1 MKPINIPAH
10 AANEVEPAAQPLQS
24 VRPRDNL
31 ADELRGFALLGIV
44 TVNAPFI
51 GISAGGFT
59 DTAVAGSFDRA
70 VAFMVV
76 ALAQAKFYL
85 LFSFLFGYSMSYL
98 LKDNAIT
105 QRRAFRRR
113 LLGLGVLG
121 ILHGTLFFAF
131 DILLL
136 YAILGFV
143 LLALAAR
150 SDRTVLLTAAASA
163 VVWCLVLLVLG
174 SSGGE
179 AMQSQRE
186 SQMYFSEATAGLK
199 SSSFWLAVKARVNY
213 WLIAQLVIAGLNG
226 FAVFA
231 LFCIGLVAGRAQLL
245 RKPERHL
252 RWWRLGFG
260 LGLVIGLPG
269 ALLSATWIAGYGAS
283 FDAPAARE
291 AAGVALGFVTAPALS
306 LAYVCAMALLHIRK
320 PNLLKVFRPAGR
332 MSLTGYISE
341 SALLALIFC
350 GFGVGLM
357 GQLGAA
363 AVTGIALAVW
373 LTLDVFA
380 QLWQKQFV
388 HGPLEYLLSRWSRP
402 NGPAKSINTHNKP
415 PH

>member
-1 MKPINIPAH
+1 MKPINTTAL
-10 AANEVEPAAQPLQS
+10 AAKELELAAQSKPP
-24 VRPRDNL
+24 VRPRDDL

-59 DTAVAGSFDRA
+59 DAAVAGSFDRA

-98 LKDNAIT
+98 LKDNNTT

-113 LLGLGVLG
+113 LLGLSVLG

-136 YAILGFV
+136 YAVLGCV
-143 LLALAAR
+143 LLALVAR
-150 SDRTVLLTAAASA
+150 SDRAVLLTAAASA
-163 VVWCLVLLVLG
+163 VIWGLVLLALG

-179 AMQSQRE
+179 SAQSQRE
-186 SQMYFSEATAGLK
+186 FQTHFSEATAGLQ
-199 SSSFWLAVKARVNY
+199 SSSFWLAVKARINY
-213 WLIAQLVIAGLNG
+213 WPIAQLVIVGLNG
-226 FAVFA
+226 FAVLA
-231 LFCIGLVAGRAQLL
+231 LFCVGIVAGRAQLL
-245 RKPERHL
+245 RQPERYL
-252 RWWRLGFG
+252 RWWQLGFG

-269 ALLSATWIAGYGAS
+269 ALVSATWIAGSGAS
-283 FDAPAARE
+283 FDAPTAQAT
-291 AAGVALGFVTAPALS
+291 AGVALGFVTAPALS
-306 LAYVCAMALLHIRK
+306 LAYVCAMALLHIHK

-332 MSLTGYISE
+332 MSLTGYVGE

-350 GFGVGLM
+350 GFGAGLM

-363 AVTGIALAVW
+363 AVTAIALAVW
-373 LTLDVFA
+373 LILDVFA
-380 QLWQKQFV
+380 QLWQKRFA

-402 NGPAKSINTHNKP
+402 DVPVKSIQAHNKP
-415 PH
+415 P